1 MKDLLHFI
9 PLNWEKLPESS
20 IQKFRQLLYWPCIMI
35 AEYLLQPY
43 QCYQMIFLSRE
54 GRDHMTQDKK
64 QCRVQSN
71 KHVLYVKVP

>member
-1 MKDLLHFI
+1 
-9 PLNWEKLPESS
+9 
-20 IQKFRQLLYWPCIMI
+20 MI